1 MARTLPHKS
10 SAGALPLHRQVS
22 EALVRD
28 IRAGNLADG
37 TRLKP
42 ERAMAQ
48 EWDISVGTLR
58 QALKH
63 LEDLGLLERVHGSGN
78 YIRFADGQD
87 SIPNLYSLF
96 RLELLAG
103 GGLPT
108 AQVLSAGRVPK
119 PEALRRLGSSK
130 WAFRIQRLR
139 HLDKVPAAVEEIWLD
154 GDRAKGLRRDQLS
167 EALYH
172 LYETKL
178 RMKIAHVED
187 QVSVGFPPEW
197 RPANF
202 GPAGQA
208 WGLVERWSFDQD
220 GHAVEYSTNWF
231 NPREVRYKMRL
242 NAPHNKRLKQC

>member
-1 MARTLPHKS
+1 MARILPHKS

-28 IRAGNLADG
+28 IRAGKLTDG
-37 TRLKP
+37 TRLLP
-42 ERAMAQ
+42 ERAMAD
-48 EWDISVGTLR
+48 EWGISVGTLR

-63 LEDLGLLERVHGSGN
+63 LEDMALLERVHGSGN
-78 YIRFADGQD
+78 YIRVPSGQE

-96 RLELLAG
+96 RLELVAG

-108 AQVLSAGRVPK
+108 AHILNAGRVLK
-119 PEALRRLGSSK
+119 PEALRRLGPSK

-139 HLDKVPAAVEEIWLD
+139 RLDDVPATVEEIWLD
-154 GDRAKGLRRDQLS
+154 GDRARGLRRDQLS

-178 RMKIAHVED
+178 GIKIAHVED
-187 QVSVGFPPEW
+187 QVSASIPPDW
-197 RPANF
+197 RPKGF
-202 GPAGQA
+202 GPDGSA

-220 GHAVEYSTNWF
+220 GQAAEYSTNWF
-231 NPREVRYKMRL
+231 NPQDVRYKMRL
-242 NAPHNKRLKQC
+242 NAPS